1 MVNRLIFY
9 FVVATHWIF
18 LVLCGVSVPLLLIC
32 EPFYIS
38 IPMSAWIMHLGWSRV
53 LECPWTRVENYYR
66 RKLGMRE
73 IKTFIGYYIKGK
85 R

>member
-1 MVNRLIFY
+1 MVDRLIFY

-53 LECPWTRVENYYR
+53 LECPWTRVENYA
-66 RKLGMRE
+66 
-73 IKTFIGYYIKGK
+73 GK
-85 R
+85 IRGKAPCIIHFQP